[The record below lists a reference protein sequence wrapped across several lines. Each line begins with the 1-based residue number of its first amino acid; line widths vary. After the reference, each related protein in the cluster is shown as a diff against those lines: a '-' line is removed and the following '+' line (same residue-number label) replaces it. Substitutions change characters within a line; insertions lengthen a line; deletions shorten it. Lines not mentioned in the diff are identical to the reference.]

1 MPRLS
6 LTSCI
11 YQNPNKITFW
21 FFRHCFMNFTHQNTL
36 MEAKMEHVP
45 QGICCK
51 DEISLK
57 LSYSLKI
64 HVCFA
69 FYSMKY
75 ICFNVKMMC
84 FPPISLSYMAL
95 RKYVSYITIQICQ
108 QARNFRRLDLQ
119 WIKAIKKTN
128 FSWQTTW
135 FYPCIFSHFKLTFY
149 SFLSYF
155 EAYNCRTEIKWIL
168 IIQDRPTLLV

>member
-1 MPRLS
+1 
-6 LTSCI
+6 
-11 YQNPNKITFW
+11 
-21 FFRHCFMNFTHQNTL
+21 MNFTHQNTL

-84 FPPISLSYMAL
+84 FPPTTLSYMAL

-108 QARNFRRLDLQ
+108 QARNFRRLNLQ
-119 WIKAIKKTN
+119 RIKAIQKTN
-128 FSWQTTW
+128 FSLANHMVL
-135 FYPCIFSHFKLTFY
+135 SVH
-149 SFLSYF
+149 FLSF
-155 EAYNCRTEIKWIL
+155 QIDFLFISQL
-168 IIQDRPTLLV
+168 F